1 MPRNP
6 APDSWRRMVLSS
18 MPSPAWLANDAPH
31 SDVVLSSRVRV
42 MRNLVGYRFPHQAT
56 NQELLEVQRLV
67 LASLADQP
75 FSVHRFLSLAERDH
89 LVGCRLMSPDFHYD
103 GPGSAMLIDDMRTTG
118 IMVNEE
124 DHIRLQTLT
133 GGWSPEN
140 ADSIAAQTLE
150 VVSRRIDFAWSPR
163 FGHLAASPFN
173 AGEGRRLSAM
183 FHLIGLAHT
192 KRLPGVL
199 RALHAKGIASR
210 GLFGESSRAIGAF
223 VQVSITDSRRSDFLG
238 AGDYLMREE
247 RAARHDVGRE
257 ELAERAQQ
265 AIDFAIAS
273 PTITL
278 ADSFRVLGWAR
289 WAAVAGVHG
298 THYTPRQVDSWL
310 TVVEL
315 QSAPQNDKVG
325 QARASFLREC
335 LESG

>member
-1 MPRNP
+1 
-6 APDSWRRMVLSS
+6 MVLSS
-18 MPSPAWLANDAPH
+18 LPSPAWLAQDAPH
-31 SDVVLSSRVRV
+31 NDVVLSSRVRV

-56 NQELLEVQRLV
+56 LKELTDVQKLI
-67 LASLADQP
+67 LASLADRP
-75 FSVHRFLSLAERDH
+75 FEVNRHLSVAERDH
-89 LVGCRLMSPDFHYD
+89 LVGCRLMSPDFLFD
-103 GPGSAMLIDDMRTTG
+103 APGRAILLDTPRTTG

-124 DHIRLQTLT
+124 DHFRLQTLT

-140 ADSIAAQTLE
+140 AASTADEILE
-150 VVSRRIDFAWSPR
+150 FVSRRLDFAWSPHH
-163 FGHLAASPFN
+163 GYLAASPFN

-199 RALHAKGIASR
+199 RALNAKGIASR

-223 VQVSITDSRRSDFLG
+223 LQVSITDTRKSDFIG
-238 AGDYLMREE
+238 AGDYLLREE
-247 RAARHDVGRE
+247 RAARHDVGRD
-257 ELAERAQQ
+257 ELAERAKQ
-265 AIDFAIAS
+265 AIDFAISS
-273 PTITL
+273 PTISL
-278 ADSFRVLGWAR
+278 SDSFRVLGWAR
-289 WAAVAGVHG
+289 WAAVAGISGVG
-298 THYTPRQVDSWL
+298 YSPRQVDSWL

>member
-1 MPRNP
+1 MTSNSG
-6 APDSWRRMVLSS
+6 ADAWRRMVLSS
-18 MPSPAWLANDAPH
+18 MPSPAWLANDAPQ

-42 MRNLVGYRFPHQAT
+42 MRNLVGFRFPHQAVH
-56 NQELLEVQRLV
+56 QELLDIQKLV

-75 FSVHRFLSLAERDH
+75 YSVHRFLSLAERDH

-103 GPGSAMLIDDMRTTG
+103 GPGRAMLIDEQRTTG

-124 DHIRLQTLT
+124 DHLRLQTLT

-140 ADSIAAQTLE
+140 ADSIAAQTLD
-150 VVSRRIDFAWSPR
+150 VASRRIDFAWSHR
-163 FGHLAASPFN
+163 FGYLAASPFN

-257 ELAERAQQ
+257 ELAERARQ

-273 PTITL
+273 PTISL

-289 WAAVAGVHG
+289 WAAVAGVRG
-298 THYTPRQVDSWL
+298 SQSSPRQIDSWL

-325 QARASFLREC
+325 QARAAFLR
-335 LESG
+335 